1 MNTLDKNYWLV
12 LKKYYESSKGFLKIN
27 DKLLQSIP
35 INISR
40 GVKQGGILSS
50 FMFNIF
56 INDLIKDVLSM
67 NTGLHLDSINY
78 SILSYCDDIILLST
92 SLRQAQNMVDTC
104 NNYGNRWNLTFNEK
118 KSNILHTGNK
128 IYNNNQINISLNNKK
143 LNVVDSIKYL
153 GLNFTDKINFD
164 DINTVGILNAQGLS
178 DNVKN
183 TVKSKIG
190 EFIKNTGLILDT
202 ANITVQDNRV
212 VITSDTIKNPNIS
225 TIQSITFDTN
235 EDSPTAQVVSGT
247 VEISS
252 DLITLFQSIMLT
264 YNDNQIGRNGLITA
278 TQGKM

>member
-1 MNTLDKNYWLV
+1 MDEYAQIRNMLGKVRLIQ
-12 LKKYYESSKGFLKIN
+12 ESVPGAPTMGSAG
-27 DKLLQSIP
+27 
-35 INISR
+35 
-40 GVKQGGILSS
+40 
-50 FMFNIF
+50 
-56 INDLIKDVLSM
+56 
-67 NTGLHLDSINY
+67 
-78 SILSYCDDIILLST
+78 ST
-92 SLRQAQNMVDTC
+92 TPTPEPAPVENRIEAQNQSQASS
-104 NNYGNRWNLTFNEK
+104 GEK
-118 KSNILHTGNK
+118 
-128 IYNNNQINISLNNKK
+128 
-143 LNVVDSIKYL
+143 
-153 GLNFTDKINFD
+153 FNFD
-164 DINTVGILNAQGLS
+164 DIKTVGILNAQGLS

-183 TVKSKIG
+183 TVKSTIG